1 MSDIQATEPQVAAKP
16 HLEDLTDRIKPRS
29 ASNLLLW
36 FVVGFVVIFFVWAYF
51 AELDR
56 TVRGMGRVIPSS
68 QLQVVSNLE
77 GGIVEQIL
85 VRAGQQVRAG
95 DPLIQLDQTA
105 STAEFGSGQAT
116 AAALMAKIARLQ
128 AEVEGRSPI
137 YPTAS
142 NPVVADQIRV
152 EQALHASRMADLN
165 SLVAATQARLT
176 QASRSVAEAEAAYQA
191 RVSAREARQAEVR
204 ILRPLVERGIE
215 PRLSLVQAESAAAVA
230 ASEAEAASAT
240 ILRARASVA
249 EAQSTLA
256 RTRQEWRAQAAN
268 ELATAQAELAARRR
282 ALPALADR
290 VSRTVV
296 RAPLSGRINRV
307 LVTTRGGTVQPT
319 QPLVEIVPSDESL
332 LIEAQVRPEDIA
344 FVRMNQ
350 DARVAVTAYD
360 RSIYGVLE
368 GRVVHISPDATVE
381 ERTGESFY
389 TVRVRTERNV
399 LRDPTG
405 RPMPI
410 GVGMVAEVDLLGDR
424 RTVLQ
429 YILTPITKLGERAF
443 TER

>member
-1 MSDIQATEPQVAAKP
+1 MSAT

-36 FVVGFVVIFFVWAYF
+36 FVVGFVVIFFTWAYF

-56 TVRGMGRVIPSS
+56 TVRGMGKVIPSS

-128 AEVEGRSPI
+128 AEVEGRAPI
-137 YPTAS
+137 YPPAP
-142 NPVVADQIRV
+142 NAVVADQIRI

-176 QASRSVAEAEAAYQA
+176 QASRSVAEAQAAYDA
-191 RVSAREARQAEVR
+191 RVSARNARQAEVR
-204 ILRPLVERGIE
+204 IIRPLVERGIE
-215 PRLSLVQAESAAAVA
+215 PRLSLVQAESGAAVA
-230 ASEAEAASAT
+230 ASEAEAAAAT

-256 RTRQEWRAQAAN
+256 RTRQEWRSQAAN
-268 ELATAQAELAARRR
+268 ELAAAQAELSARRR
-282 ALPALADR
+282 TLPALADR
-290 VSRTVV
+290 VRRTVV
-296 RAPLSGRINRV
+296 RAPLAGRINRV
-307 LVTTRGGTVQPT
+307 LVTTRGGSVQPT

-344 FVRMNQ
+344 FVSVNQ
-350 DARVAVTAYD
+350 SARVAITAYD
-360 RSIYGVLE
+360 RSVYGVLD
-368 GRVVHISPDATVE
+368 GNVVHISPDATVE

-389 TVRVRTERNV
+389 TVRVRTDRNA
-399 LRDPTG
+399 LRDPNG

-410 GVGMVAEVDLLGDR
+410 GPGMVAEVDLLGDR

-429 YILTPITKLGERAF
+429 YILTPITKLGESALR
-443 TER
+443 ER